1 MTSIEWDALRAA
13 AKEATAFSYVPYS
26 RLQVGAA
33 VLLDDGTII
42 NGCNVENA
50 SIGLTFCAE
59 ITMIGKMHMAGY
71 GRGHMIAVAATDQYA
86 RRLTPCGRC
95 RQLLMEHGGP
105 DLLVDGDPAP
115 RPMRELLPDWFGP
128 EDLPANVEATPANQ
142 TRTTSIERPA
152 TRAR

>member
-1 MTSIEWDALRAA
+1 MMSIDWNALRASA
-13 AKEATAFSYVPYS
+13 AAATEHSYVPYS

-50 SIGLTFCAE
+50 SLGLTFCAE

-71 GRGHMIAVAATDQYA
+71 GRGRMVAVAATDQYA

-95 RQLLMEHGGP
+95 RQILMEQGGP
-105 DLLVDGDPAP
+105 DLLVDGSPEP

-128 EDLPANVEATPANQ
+128 EDLPPA
-142 TRTTSIERPA
+142 P
-152 TRAR
+152 